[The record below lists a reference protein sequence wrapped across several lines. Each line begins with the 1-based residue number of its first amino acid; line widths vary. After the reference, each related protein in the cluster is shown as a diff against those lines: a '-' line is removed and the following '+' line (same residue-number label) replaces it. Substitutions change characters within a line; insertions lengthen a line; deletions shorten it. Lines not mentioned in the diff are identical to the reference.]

1 MTLTQEKAVTRK
13 PSAERKYRV
22 IQWGVGNVG
31 TVALRHFAH
40 NPAYELVG
48 VLCNRPE
55 KVGKDAGE
63 LFPLSA
69 TPRRGSC
76 PTTNS
81 G

>member
-1 MTLTQEKAVTRK
+1 MTTVEQGHAQAITSPVDK
-13 PSAERKYRV
+13 KYRV

-31 TVALRHFAH
+31 TIALRHFAH

-63 LFPLSA
+63 IAGLRN
-69 TPRRGSC
+69 RRSRR
-76 PTTNS
+76 
-81 G
+81 